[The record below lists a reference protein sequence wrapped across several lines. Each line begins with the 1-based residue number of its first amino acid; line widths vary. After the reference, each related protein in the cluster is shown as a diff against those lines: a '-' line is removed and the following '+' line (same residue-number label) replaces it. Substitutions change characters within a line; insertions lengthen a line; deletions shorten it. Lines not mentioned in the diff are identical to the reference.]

1 MFYESL
7 RIGYVSIENDL
18 ALYIQ
23 ILKKKKKKKKKKKNQ
38 LEKYNPK
45 GFLIFKVS
53 KILLFLNGIGQE
65 ILGR

>member
-23 ILKKKKKKKKKKKNQ
+23 ILKK
-38 LEKYNPK
+38 KYNPK

>member
-23 ILKKKKKKKKKKKNQ
+23 ILKKKKKKKKNQ

>member
-23 ILKKKKKKKKKKKNQ
+23 ILKKKKKKKKKNK

>member
-23 ILKKKKKKKKKKKNQ
+23 ILKKKKKKKKINWKSTTQ
-38 LEKYNPK
+38 K
-45 GFLIFKVS
+45 GS
-53 KILLFLNGIGQE
+53 
-65 ILGR
+65 

>member
-23 ILKKKKKKKKKKKNQ
+23 ILKKKKKKKKKINWKSTTQ
-38 LEKYNPK
+38 K
-45 GFLIFKVS
+45 GS
-53 KILLFLNGIGQE
+53 
-65 ILGR
+65 